1 MRARNILRTLGIRR
15 LGALIVAEEQPRSHE
30 HRIFPC
36 VEDMELM
43 LRDPSAFLLILGRH
57 KRVNR
62 VFEHSVQVIS
72 M

>member
-1 MRARNILRTLGIRR
+1 MRARDFLHTLGTRR
-15 LGALIVAEEQPRSHE
+15 LGAFIVVEERLRSHE

-36 VEDMELM
+36 VEDMKLM
-43 LRDPSAFLLILGRH
+43 LRDPRAFLPILGRH

-62 VFEHSVQVIS
+62 VCGRSMQVIS